1 MPLTDFLPIFNETTA
16 TIRARIDADVNAGLT
31 PDDPRWIDTREG
43 SFFYD
48 ITQPVVIELAR
59 QWDALSVEVPAA
71 AFVEFA
77 WGVYLDYHAAVFD
90 LVRKPAV
97 PATGVVLF
105 AGDAGSFVAEGTI
118 IATDAPTAGGDII
131 EFQTT
136 ESGTTGAQ
144 LAAPA
149 NLIATPSAS
158 GGLLVAGN
166 YFYTATA
173 VNGFGET
180 VGSTE
185 ATAVTTGST
194 GSVALNWDDV
204 AGATAY
210 RAYRART
217 AGAPGV
223 RIYDGAVSATT
234 DVGGAGGVS
243 GPPIINTT
251 AGVRLAVAAVEVGT
265 VGNVGARAIV
275 SLETPVTGIEFVTN
289 EAAMASGADL
299 ESDPALRTRILLE
312 FKGQGAGNFNDY
324 RRWALE
330 MPGTGRVFVRN
341 AGPGEVEVVIME
353 EDGDAVSSAIVA
365 ALQDRLD
372 PAVGTADGRA
382 PVGVN
387 VVVGTPVVVGINILA
402 AVNFLDGFSLDG
414 GGGLVATRAL
424 IVAAI
429 REYVE
434 ALDVGEDVIYQ
445 HVLAQFFRVHGVL
458 SVASLTVN
466 GAMVDVPISET
477 APAQVAQ
484 LATVGL
490 S

>member
-1 MPLTDFLPIFNETTA
+1 MSLTDFLPIFNETTA

-48 ITQPVVIELAR
+48 ITQPIVIEIAR
-59 QWDALSVEVPAA
+59 LWDALSVEVPAA

-90 LVRKPAV
+90 LVRKAAV

-118 IATDAPTAGGDII
+118 VATDAPTAGGDII
-131 EFQTT
+131 EFLTT
-136 ESGTTGAQ
+136 ASGTTGAQ
-144 LAAPA
+144 LAAPTGLA
-149 NLIATPSAS
+149 ATPATT
-158 GGLLVAGN
+158 GGTLVAGT

-180 VGSTE
+180 VGSTVVS
-185 ATAVTTGST
+185 AVTTGST
-194 GSVALNWDDV
+194 GRVVLDWSDV
-204 AGATAY
+204 AGATSYRVY
-210 RAYRART
+210 RALAS
-217 AGAPGV
+217 GAAGV
-223 RIYDGAVSATT
+223 RIYDGALSATT
-234 DVGGAGGVS
+234 DVGGAGGVL
-243 GPPIINTT
+243 GPPTINTT
-251 AGVRLAVAAVEVGT
+251 AGVRLPVAAVEVGT
-265 VGNVGARAIV
+265 GGNVGARAIV

-289 EAAMASGADL
+289 EEAMASGADL
-299 ESDPALRTRILLE
+299 ESDVALRTRILLE

-330 MPGTGRVFVRN
+330 VPGIGRVFVRN
-341 AGPGEVEVVIME
+341 AGPGEVQVVIME
-353 EDGDAVSSAIVA
+353 EDGDAVSPAIITE
-365 ALQDRLD
+365 LQDLLD
-372 PAVGTADGRA
+372 PTVGTADGRA
-382 PVGVN
+382 PVGVT
-387 VVVGTPVVVGINILA
+387 VTVDTPVVVGINILA

-466 GAMVDVPISET
+466 GAMIDVPISET
-477 APAQVAQ
+477 GPAQVAQ